1 MLTKR
6 YKWFRKDHKGELVE
20 PRVQPYPFAT
30 VQYLNTDAGFET
42 QEYAVSALE
51 EFLENYKLNLSKYD
65 DYFLIPVWS
74 AR

>member
-6 YKWFRKDHKGELVE
+6 YKWFRKDHKGEMVE
-20 PRVQPYPFAT
+20 PKVQPCAFAT
-30 VQYLNTDAGFET
+30 VQYLNPDAGFET

-51 EFLENYKLNLSKYD
+51 EFLENFNRNISKYD
-65 DYFLIPVWS
+65 EYFLIQVWS